1 MSHDHAKAHSHAHGQ
16 SHSHRHRHSHSHR
29 QSQSH
34 SPGNERDLKPLA
46 WTLVLVLTY
55 IVAEVVGGLLTN
67 SLALLADAGH
77 MLTDAG
83 SLGLALF
90 AMWVARKP
98 RSGNKTFGY
107 HRTEI
112 LAALANG
119 LTLVVVALIIVKEAW
134 ERFESPQP
142 VDGGTM
148 MWIAVGGLVVN
159 LAGLRILHAGHAGHA
174 GEGSSESL
182 NLRGAWLHVLA
193 DTLGSV
199 QAIGAG
205 ALIWAFGW
213 DIADPIA
220 SVLIALLVLGSSWPL
235 LRDAVN
241 VLLEGTPPHIDTAE
255 VTEALEDVDGVL
267 SIHDL
272 HVWTITS
279 GFESLSVHA
288 RVESRDG
295 DEVLAEIREMLN
307 ERFGIE
313 HCTVQIETRQIESE
327 DGACLG

>member
-1 MSHDHAKAHSHAHGQ
+1 MSREHP
-16 SHSHRHRHSHSHR
+16 HSHSRDYTYLENSDAAHH
-29 QSQSH
+29 H
-34 SPGNERDLKPLA
+34 SPSANRDLKPLT
-46 WTLVLVLTY
+46 WTLVLVLVY
-55 IVAEVVGGLLTN
+55 MVAEVVGGLLTN

-77 MLTDAG
+77 MLSDAG
-83 SLGLALF
+83 SLALALF

-98 RSGNKTFGY
+98 RSANKTFGY

-119 LTLVVVALIIVKEAW
+119 LTLVIVAIYIVVEAW
-134 ERFESPQP
+134 ERFQSPQP
-142 VDGGTM
+142 VDGRTM
-148 MWIAVGGLVVN
+148 MWIAVGGLLVN
-159 LAGLRILHAGHAGHA
+159 LAGLKLLHGGHGH
-174 GEGSSESL
+174 GDHGHSGESL
-182 NLRGAWLHVLA
+182 NLRGAWLHVFA

-220 SVLIALLVLGSSWPL
+220 SMLIALLVLGSSWPL

-241 VLLEGTPPHIDTAE
+241 VLLEGTPTHIDAAE
-255 VTEALEDVDGVL
+255 VAQALREVDGVAG
-267 SIHDL
+267 IHDL
-272 HVWTITS
+272 HIWTITT

-288 RVESRDG
+288 RVEGRDS
-295 DEVLAEIREMLN
+295 DEILVEIRDMLH

-313 HCTVQIETRQIESE
+313 HCTVQVETGPME
-327 DGACLG
+327 DEDVCDAGCD

>member
-1 MSHDHAKAHSHAHGQ
+1 MSHEHIHTQGPAT
-16 SHSHRHRHSHSHR
+16 
-29 QSQSH
+29 
-34 SPGNERDLKPLA
+34 ERDLKPLA
-46 WTLVLVLTY
+46 WTLVLVLIY
-55 IVAEVVGGLLTN
+55 MVAEVIGGLLTN

-77 MLTDAG
+77 MLSDAG

-90 AMWVARKP
+90 AMSVARKP
-98 RSGNKTFGY
+98 RSADKTFGY

-119 LTLVVVALIIVKEAW
+119 LTLIVVAVFIVIEAW

-142 VDGGTM
+142 VDGSTM
-148 MWIAVGGLVVN
+148 MWIAVGGLIVN
-159 LAGLRILHAGHAGHA
+159 LAGLKILHAGHGHGDHGHA
-174 GEGSSESL
+174 GEGHSESL

-220 SVLIALLVLGSSWPL
+220 SVLIALLVFGSSWPL

-241 VLLEGTPPHIDTAE
+241 VLLEGTPPHIDADE
-255 VTEALEDVDGVL
+255 VAEALRGVDGVE

-272 HVWTITS
+272 HIWTITS

-288 RVESRDG
+288 RVQNREG
-295 DEVLAEIREMLN
+295 DDILAEIRSMLHD
-307 ERFGIE
+307 RFGIE
-313 HCTVQIETRQIESE
+313 HCTIQIETSEIEE
-327 DGACLG
+327 ACCAGCD